1 MSDSAKSLIFAITM
15 CIVLGL
21 LLTTAATALQPRQ
34 HANIENNR
42 RLNVLMAVNLVS
54 HDQRYTHE
62 EISTIYEE
70 NIVFLGATQTGRI
83 VEPGRVEADPVL
95 PLYLY
100 ERDGRIQAYIVP
112 IETSG
117 VWGPIQGYLAIED
130 DGSTIQGFTITQHSE
145 TPGLGGEIERRW
157 FQENFEGKQ
166 IVDKYG
172 NFVSVRVARG
182 EVDRMVPEEDR
193 PHYVDGISGATLTGE
208 KITEGLRRILHQYE
222 PVSIRFRDNAVEMPD
237 NT

>member
-1 MSDSAKSLIFAITM
+1 MSDTAKSLIFAISM

-34 HANIENNR
+34 NANIENNR
-42 RLNVLMAVNLVS
+42 RLNVLLSVNLVS

-62 EISTIYEE
+62 EISEIYEE
-70 NIVFLGATQTGRI
+70 NIVFFNATQTGEIVDPTRI
-83 VEPGRVEADPVL
+83 EADPVL

-100 ERDGRIQAYIVP
+100 ETEGRIRAYIVP

-172 NFVSVRVARG
+172 NFVSIRVARG
-182 EVDRMVPEEDR
+182 EVERIVPEEDR
-193 PHYVDGISGATLTGE
+193 PHYVDGISGATLTGQ
-208 KITEGLRRILHQYE
+208 KISEGLRRILHQYE
-222 PVSIRFRDNAVEMPD
+222 PVSIRFRGDKIELPD
-237 NT
+237 A

>member
-1 MSDSAKSLIFAITM
+1 MSDTAKSLIFAISM

-34 HANIENNR
+34 LANIENNR
-42 RLNVLMAVNLVS
+42 RLNVLLSVNLVS

-62 EISTIYEE
+62 EISEIYEE
-70 NIVFLGATQTGRI
+70 NIVFFNATQTGEI
-83 VEPGRVEADPVL
+83 VDPAKIEDDPAL

-100 ERDGRIQAYIVP
+100 EREGRILAYIVP

-172 NFVSVRVARG
+172 NFVSIRVARG
-182 EVDRMVPEEDR
+182 EVERLVPEEDR

-208 KITEGLRRILHQYE
+208 KISEGLRRILHQYE
-222 PVSIRFRDNAVEMPD
+222 PVSIRFRGDKMELPD
-237 NT
+237 S